1 MIKTKLNLF
10 SELILSKFEN
20 CESSIQLSDCDN
32 FISIKGVT
40 DSKNLISITDCVNE
54 FNSKYQDL
62 NIKNTI
68 DMIEY
73 RDSVPKRDR
82 YLIHFDS
89 YPELVE
95 DFYFSTSDFPFGFSN
110 NQGKLLYFYFKM
122 IVEKLPPDY
131 FYKKLSFDIKLSER
145 NEIDFEVFKDFYE
158 DSKIQSVIKDC
169 FDLNIKGIES
179 HLKKMD
185 LENYILNP
193 NTKLFEDFVVEDF
206 III

>member
-20 CESSIQLSDCDN
+20 YESSIQLSDCDN

-82 YLIHFDS
+82 YLIHFDC

-158 DSKIQSVIKDC
+158 DSKLQSVIKDC